1 LSQKFREHIR
11 DSRNPDLIL
20 MPQFSKVILEADPQ
34 NLIVGQERVDVQLAR
49 IELPNRH
56 TIELPKEPVTD
67 QIGQGGLTGKID
79 RKWRYVL
86 PALLF
91 RGVHAAGVAS
101 ITNVG
106 DPALTALQANAL
118 TMGQKVTQPYID
130 SRPVITVEEGE
141 RAIVILTKDL
151 SLPVYRF

>member
-1 LSQKFREHIR
+1 
-11 DSRNPDLIL
+11 

-91 RGVHAAGVAS
+91 RGVHAGRVAS